1 MFRKIWGWEFCRGPT
16 FWIPCSIILLD
27 WISKFYFNLILENP
41 IITEQNLIATWFNG
55 IISVPVI
62 LFKIFQGEISRW
74 DVHLSLGY
82 AYGSPIDRVVA
93 LLFVFFIVFSLWFVH
108 RSQKKSCCAYFYCFV
123 AGAFLAN
130 IIEKAITGKVV
141 NWIAVDLFQEVW
153 TRTMD
158 GVVIGEYK
166 ITKIVNLA
174 DILILVCLPILLVF
188 CLREIVLKTLR
199 KEG

>member
-16 FWIPCSIILLD
+16 FWIPCSVILLD
-27 WISKFYFNLILENP
+27 LISKFYFNLILGNP

-93 LLFVFFIVFSLWFVH
+93 LLFVFFVVFSLWFVQ
-108 RSQKKSCCAYFYCFV
+108 RSQEKSCCAYFYCFV
-123 AGAFLAN
+123 AGAFLSN
-130 IIEKAITGKVV
+130 TIEKAITGKAI
-141 NWIAVDLFQEVW
+141 NWLGVDFYYEV
-153 TRTMD
+153 TTSLKDRFEIE
-158 GVVIGEYK
+158 VYRL
-166 ITKIVNLA
+166 TKILNLA
-174 DILILVCLPILLVF
+174 DILLLVCLPTLIVL
-188 CLREIVLKTLR
+188 CLRKIAFRKAGLK
-199 KEG
+199 

>member
-1 MFRKIWGWEFCRGPT
+1 MNKTFIRNPT

-41 IITEQNLIATWFNG
+41 IISEQNLIATWFNG

-93 LLFVFFIVFSLWFVH
+93 FLFVCFVVFSLWFV
-108 RSQKKSCCAYFYCFV
+108 RNQKKSCCAYFYCFV
-123 AGAFLAN
+123 ASAFLSN
-130 IIEKAITGKVV
+130 TIEKAITGKVI
-141 NWIAVDLFQEVW
+141 NWLGVDFYYQVTTSFRDRLEIDVY
-153 TRTMD
+153 RL
-158 GVVIGEYK
+158 
-166 ITKIVNLA
+166 TKILNLA
-174 DILILVCLPILLVF
+174 DILLLVCLPILIVF
-188 CLREIVLKTLR
+188 CLRKIAFR
-199 KEG
+199 KEKLS